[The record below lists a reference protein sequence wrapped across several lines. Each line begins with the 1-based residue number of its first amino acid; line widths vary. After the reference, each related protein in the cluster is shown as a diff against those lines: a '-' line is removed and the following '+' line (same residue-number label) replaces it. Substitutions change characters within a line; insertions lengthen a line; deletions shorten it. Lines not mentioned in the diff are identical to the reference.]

1 MRGAKNDLVCLE
13 IERIRAE
20 WGKEGQN
27 GGVSR
32 LIERKKA
39 VFGAGMLLFDG
50 WARKDEG
57 MRNEVRRRVRRDL
70 DEDLRVFRGP
80 RVRRSRWGWLRGVR
94 QALGM
99 RVGEVGQRL
108 KVGKSEVY
116 RLEMSEAR
124 ETITLKRLRAAA
136 EAIGCEV
143 VYAVVPRRG
152 TLEDLAAELEK
163 ERRKQK
169 SERRKSLASSDPYG
183 FLKTLDTVLALTQW
197 HTGRS
202 GRVK

>member
-1 MRGAKNDLVCLE
+1 M
-13 IERIRAE
+13 
-20 WGKEGQN
+20 
-27 GGVSR
+27 
-32 LIERKKA
+32 
-39 VFGAGMLLFDG
+39 
-50 WARKDEG
+50 
-57 MRNEVRRRVRRDL
+57 RRRVRRDL

-80 RVRRSRWGWLRGVR
+80 KVRRSKWGWLRGVR

-136 EAIGCEV
+136 EAMGCEV
-143 VYAVVPRRG
+143 VYAVVPARG
-152 TLEDLAAELEK
+152 TLEDLAGALEE
-163 ERRKQK
+163 ERRKKK
-169 SERRKSLASSDPYG
+169 SGRRKSLANSDPYE
-183 FLKTLDTVLALTQW
+183 FLKTLDTVLELAGW

-202 GRVK
+202 GKVR